1 MNFDMPPPSN
11 QNQLNDFNFGAASQ
25 APAPNTFDE
34 FSFSP
39 PPDADKQAGNP
50 ENQQYQQLK
59 KQNYGTFG
67 TNQNQNQADVEFKFD
82 NGQANVEKPIFNYNE
97 ETPEA
102 PPTQSQ

>member
-11 QNQLNDFNFGAASQ
+11 QNQFNDFNFGAAPQ
-25 APAPNTFDE
+25 APASNAMDE
-34 FSFSP
+34 FSFAP

-50 ENQQYQQLK
+50 EHQQDQQLK

-67 TNQNQNQADVEFKFD
+67 TNQADVEFKFD
-82 NGQANVEKPIFNYNE
+82 HGQANVEKPIFNYNE

-102 PPTQSQ
+102 PPTQNQ